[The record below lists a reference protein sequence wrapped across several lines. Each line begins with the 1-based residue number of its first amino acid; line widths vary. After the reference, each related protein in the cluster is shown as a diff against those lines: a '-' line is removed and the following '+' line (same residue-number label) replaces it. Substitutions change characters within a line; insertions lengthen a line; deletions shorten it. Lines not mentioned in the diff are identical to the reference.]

1 VFATVMMLAAA
12 VQAPAQPAPVLVTT
26 EWLAANLRAPG
37 LVLFHIGDPRSR
49 ATYDAGH
56 IPGAQF
62 LNPFTDLSAPAV
74 EGGLRLELPS
84 AEHFDS
90 VLEAR
95 GVSDDSRVV
104 LYTSDK
110 YFTPASRAFFALEYA
125 GLRGRVSLLDGGLE
139 TWKAEGRTVAADLP
153 APPRGS
159 FTPRLQTQMVVDAD
173 FLKTRLEDPALAL
186 IDARDTTFYKGAET
200 RQGRNGHIPGA
211 MNLPFSTVML
221 DNGKFKDP
229 TTLAAMLADAG
240 ATSGKTVIT
249 YCHIGQQASL
259 VWFTARIAGFDAK
272 IYDGSFQDWARR
284 TELPVISP

>member
-1 VFATVMMLAAA
+1 MLSIVMMLAAA
-12 VQAPAQPAPVLVTT
+12 VQAPAQNAPVLVTT

-37 LVLFHIGDPRSR
+37 FVIFHIGDPRSR
-49 ATYDAGH
+49 STYDAGH

-84 AEHFDS
+84 AEHLDS

-95 GVSDDSRVV
+95 GVSDESRVV

-139 TWKAEGRTVAADLP
+139 VWKAEGRPLTAEITSPTRA
-153 APPRGS
+153 S
-159 FTPRLQTQMVVDAD
+159 FTPRLQQQMVVDAD
-173 FLKTRLEDPALAL
+173 FLKTRLDDPGLAL
-186 IDARDTTFYKGAET
+186 IDARDTSFYKGADT
-200 RQGRNGHIPGA
+200 HQGRNGHIPGA
-211 MNLPFSTVML
+211 RNLPFNTVML

-229 TTLAAMLADAG
+229 AALGAMLVNAG
-240 ATSGKTVIT
+240 AVSGKTVVT

-259 VWFTARIAGFDAK
+259 VWFTARMAGFDAK

-284 TELPVISP
+284 TDLPVISP

>member
-1 VFATVMMLAAA
+1 MMLAAA
-12 VQAPAQPAPVLVTT
+12 VQAPAQNAPVLVTT
-26 EWLAANLRAPG
+26 EWLAGNLRAPG
-37 LVLFHIGDPRSR
+37 LVIFHIGDPRSR
-49 ATYDAGH
+49 STYDAGH

-62 LNPFTDLSAPAV
+62 LNPFTDLSASAV

-84 AEHFDS
+84 AEHLDS

-95 GVSDDSRVV
+95 GVSDESRIV

-139 TWKAEGRTVAADLP
+139 VWKAEGRPLTAEISSLTRA
-153 APPRGS
+153 S
-159 FTPRLQTQMVVDAD
+159 FTPRLQKQMVVDAD
-173 FLKTRLEDPALAL
+173 FLKTRLDDPGLAL
-186 IDARDTTFYKGAET
+186 IDARDTSFYKGADT
-200 RQGRNGHIPGA
+200 HQGRNGHIPGA
-211 MNLPFSTVML
+211 RNLPFNTVML

-229 TTLAAMLADAG
+229 AALGAMLLNAG
-240 ATSGKTVIT
+240 AVSGKTVVT

-259 VWFTARIAGFDAK
+259 VWFTARMAGFDAK

-284 TELPVISP
+284 TDLPVISP

>member
-1 VFATVMMLAAA
+1 MLSAFIVLTAV
-12 VQAPAQPAPVLVTT
+12 VQAPAQSAPVLVTT
-26 EWLAANLRAPG
+26 EWLAANLRARD
-37 LVLFHIGDPRSR
+37 LVIFHIGDPRSR
-49 ATYDAGH
+49 PTYDAGH

-84 AEHFDS
+84 AEHLDS

-95 GVSDDSRVV
+95 GVSDASRVV
-104 LYTSDK
+104 LYTSDR

-139 TWKAEGRTVAADLP
+139 VWKAEGRPLTVEIVSPVRA
-153 APPRGS
+153 S
-159 FTPRLQTQMVVDAD
+159 FTPRLQQQMVVDAD
-173 FLKTRLEDPALAL
+173 FLKTRLEDPTLAL
-186 IDARDTTFYKGAET
+186 IDARDTSFYKGAET

-211 MNLPFSTVML
+211 QNLPFSTVML
-221 DNGKFKDP
+221 ADGRFKDLA
-229 TTLAAMLADAG
+229 TLGAMLANAG
-240 ATSGKTVIT
+240 ATSGKTVVT

-259 VWFTARIAGFDAK
+259 VWFTARLAGFEAK

-284 TELPVISP
+284 TDLPVISP

>member
-26 EWLAANLRAPG
+26 EWLATNLRAPG

-84 AEHFDS
+84 AEHLDS

-125 GLRGRVSLLDGGLE
+125 GLRDRVSLLDGGLE
-139 TWKAEGRTVAADLP
+139 TWKAEGRTVTADVS
-153 APPRGS
+153 APPRGR
-159 FTPRLQTQMVVDAD
+159 FNPRLQTQMVVGAD
-173 FLKTRLEDPALAL
+173 FLKTRVEDPALAL

-211 MNLPFSTVML
+211 KNIPFSTVML

-229 TTLAAMLADAG
+229 TTLAAMLAGAG
-240 ATSGKTVIT
+240 ATSGKTVVT

-259 VWFTARIAGFDAK
+259 VWFTARMAGFDAK

>member
-1 VFATVMMLAAA
+1 MILAAA
-12 VQAPAQPAPVLVTT
+12 VQAPAPQAPVLVTT

-37 LVLFHIGDPRSR
+37 LVIFHIGDARSR
-49 ATYDAGH
+49 PTYDAGH

-84 AEHFDS
+84 AEHFES
-90 VLEAR
+90 ILEAR
-95 GVSDDSRVV
+95 GVSDESRVV

-125 GLRGRVSLLDGGLE
+125 GLRGRVSLMDGGLE
-139 TWKAEGRTVAADLP
+139 VWKAEGRTLTAD
-153 APPRGS
+153 APSPMRAS
-159 FTPRLQTQMVVDAD
+159 FTPRLQQQMVVDAD

-186 IDARDTTFYKGAET
+186 IDARDTSFYKGAET

-211 MNLPFSTVML
+211 KNLPFSSVVL
-221 DNGKFKDP
+221 ADGKFKDP
-229 TTLAAMLADAG
+229 ATLGTLLANAG
-240 ATSGKTVIT
+240 ATSGKTVVT

-259 VWFTARIAGFDAK
+259 VWFTARLAGFDAK

-284 TELPVISP
+284 TDLPVISP

>member
-1 VFATVMMLAAA
+1 MLSAA

-84 AEHFDS
+84 AEHLDS

-139 TWKAEGRTVAADLP
+139 GWKAEGRTVTADVP

-159 FTPRLQTQMVVDAD
+159 FNPRLQTQMVVDAD

-211 MNLPFSTVML
+211 KNLPFSTVML

>member
-1 VFATVMMLAAA
+1 MILAAA
-12 VQAPAQPAPVLVTT
+12 VQAPAQQAPVLVTT

-37 LVLFHIGDPRSR
+37 LVIFHIGDGRSR
-49 ATYDAGH
+49 PTYDAGH
-56 IPGAQF
+56 IPAAQF

-84 AEHFDS
+84 AEHLDS
-90 VLEAR
+90 ILEAR
-95 GVSDDSRVV
+95 GVSDESRVV

-125 GLRGRVSLLDGGLE
+125 GLRGRVSLMDGGLE
-139 TWKAEGRTVAADLP
+139 VWKAEGRALTTDVPSPMRA
-153 APPRGS
+153 S
-159 FTPRLQTQMVVDAD
+159 FTPRLQQQMVVDAE

-186 IDARDTTFYKGAET
+186 IDARDTSFYKGAET

-211 MNLPFSTVML
+211 KNLPFNTVML
-221 DNGKFKDP
+221 DDGKFKDP
-229 TTLAAMLADAG
+229 TTLGAMLSNAG
-240 ATSGKTVIT
+240 AVSGKTVIT

-259 VWFTARIAGFDAK
+259 VWFTARLAGFDAK

-284 TELPVISP
+284 TDLPVISP

>member
-1 VFATVMMLAAA
+1 VFATVMMLSAA

-84 AEHFDS
+84 AEHLDS

-139 TWKAEGRTVAADLP
+139 GWKAEGRTVTADVP

-159 FTPRLQTQMVVDAD
+159 FNPRLQTQMVVDAD

-211 MNLPFSTVML
+211 KNVPFNTVML
-221 DNGKFKDP
+221 DNGKFKNP

-259 VWFTARIAGFDAK
+259 VWFTARLAGFDAK

-284 TELPVISP
+284 TELPVVSP

>member
-1 VFATVMMLAAA
+1 MMLAAA
-12 VQAPAQPAPVLVTT
+12 VQAPAQNAPVLVTT

-37 LVLFHIGDPRSR
+37 FVIFHIGDPRSR
-49 ATYDAGH
+49 PTYDAGH

-84 AEHFDS
+84 AEHLDS

-95 GVSDDSRVV
+95 GVSDESRVV

-139 TWKAEGRTVAADLP
+139 VWKAEGRPLTAEITSPTRA
-153 APPRGS
+153 S
-159 FTPRLQTQMVVDAD
+159 FTPRLQQQMVVDAD
-173 FLKTRLEDPALAL
+173 FLKTRLDDPGLAL
-186 IDARDTTFYKGAET
+186 IDARDTSFYKGADT
-200 RQGRNGHIPGA
+200 HQGRNGHIPGA
-211 MNLPFSTVML
+211 RNLPFNTVML

-229 TTLAAMLADAG
+229 AALGAMLVNAG
-240 ATSGKTVIT
+240 AVSGKTVVT

-259 VWFTARIAGFDAK
+259 VWFTARMAGFDAK

-284 TELPVISP
+284 TDLPVISP

>member
-1 VFATVMMLAAA
+1 MLSTFVLLAAA
-12 VQAPAQPAPVLVTT
+12 VQAPAQKAPVLVTT

-37 LVLFHIGDPRSR
+37 LVIFHIGDPRSR
-49 ATYDAGH
+49 PTYDAGH

-74 EGGLRLELPS
+74 EGGLRLELPN
-84 AEHFDS
+84 AEHLDS

-95 GVSDDSRVV
+95 GVSDESRVI

-125 GLRGRVSLLDGGLE
+125 GLRGRVSLMDGGLE
-139 TWKAEGRTVAADLP
+139 VWKAEGRALTTEVPSP
-153 APPRGS
+153 ARAS
-159 FTPRLQTQMVVDAD
+159 FTPRLQTQMVVDAE

-186 IDARDTTFYKGAET
+186 IDARDTSFYQGAET

-211 MNLPFSTVML
+211 KNLPFNTVMQ
-221 DNGKFKDP
+221 DDGKFKDP
-229 TTLAAMLADAG
+229 ATLGAMLSRAG
-240 ATSGKTVIT
+240 AVSGKTVIT

-259 VWFTARIAGFDAK
+259 VWFTARMAGFDAK

-284 TELPVISP
+284 SDLPVISP

>member
-1 VFATVMMLAAA
+1 VFATIMMLAAA
-12 VQAPAQPAPVLVTT
+12 VQTPAQPAPVLVTT
-26 EWLAANLRAPG
+26 DWLAANLRAPG

-84 AEHFDS
+84 AEHLDS

-95 GVSDDSRVV
+95 GVSDNSRVV

-139 TWKAEGRTVAADLP
+139 TWKVEARTVTADLP
-153 APPRGS
+153 APPRGN

-186 IDARDTTFYKGAET
+186 IDARDTSFYRGAET

-211 MNLPFSTVML
+211 KNVPFNTVML